1 MADQRRASTGHAPQ
15 RSVMGPPPPPETPSR
30 VMQPS
35 PNMFPSLQF
44 SPDIFSNSPFGPS
57 TAPIYPQQ
65 RLFWESSMGMDD
77 PSTLPRYQDPFAM
90 SQPDYPNS
98 FNSSSTLV
106 PPYLPSSVPQQQPYD
121 LPPPAAGVPSNYVDG
136 SAYPAPFTTSP
147 RAPPPRDDNPSMFLS
162 SPARR
167 FGNDQRPAYPVA
179 RNVREVPAYHHQIEE
194 SRREQEAK
202 RAKKGE
208 PRQPSITR
216 SVMEALRRPVSPVK
230 KDRPGLRRS
239 LTHSGVGSR
248 VPHNRQHSHVSFLD
262 STSNASGSSN
272 RSRNGRTSPL
282 KSMLDS
288 RHNTKRTS
296 LSLAI
301 DENGVART
309 VVANVPEEDEMDL
322 DNSDASSSISSRDEN
337 DFHDLRSQPNSF
349 AYADEEDSLHGKGHS
364 KSSSLASHS
373 SAWQSS
379 RTSSTTSRLNRTRKT
394 VGILDPM
401 SESDGQSS
409 SGDAQQALRAI
420 IGDRSRSG
428 TGIEGPLSGGLVA
441 HFNSSPPVPQGQ
453 FSAFN
458 ASPTTITDPD
468 LATPSTDR
476 GSQASHGST
485 RCVCGSSSDEGTMVQ
500 W

>member
-1 MADQRRASTGHAPQ
+1 MADQRRASMGHAPQ
-15 RSVMGPPPPPETPSR
+15 RSLMGPPPPPETPSR

-44 SPDIFSNSPFGPS
+44 SPDIFSNSPFGPA

-65 RLFWESSMGMDD
+65 RLFWDSNMSMDD
-77 PSTLPRYQDPFAM
+77 GGLPSYQDPFAI
-90 SQPDYPNS
+90 SQPDYSAS
-98 FNSSSTLV
+98 FNSSSTIV
-106 PPYLPSSVPQQQPYD
+106 PSFMSNSVSQQQSYD
-121 LPPPAAGVPSNYVDG
+121 LPPAVPSNFIDG

-147 RAPPPRDDNPSMFLS
+147 RAPPPREDNPSMFLS

-167 FGNDQRPAYPVA
+167 FGNDQKPAYPVA
-179 RNVREVPAYHHQIEE
+179 RTVREVPAYHHQIEE

-202 RAKKGE
+202 RSKKGE
-208 PRQPSITR
+208 PKQPSITR

-248 VPHNRQHSHVSFLD
+248 GPQNRQGHVSFLD
-262 STSNASGSSN
+262 SISNASGSTN
-272 RSRNGRTSPL
+272 RSKNGRVSPL
-282 KSMLDS
+282 KSMLD
-288 RHNTKRTS
+288 TKAKRTS

-309 VVANVPEEDEMDL
+309 VVAKVPEEDVMDV
-322 DNSDASSSISSRDEN
+322 DTDGTSSISSRDED

-349 AYADEEDSLHGKGHS
+349 AYLDDDRRGGHS

-373 SAWQSS
+373 SAWHSS
-379 RTSSTTSRLNRTRKT
+379 RTSSTTSRPNRTRKI
-394 VGILDPM
+394 GMLDTMP
-401 SESDGQSS
+401 EQDRP
-409 SGDAQQALRAI
+409 GDAQQALRAI
-420 IGDRSRSG
+420 IEDRSRSG
-428 TGIEGPLSGGLVA
+428 MDG
-441 HFNSSPPVPQGQ
+441 HFDSSPPVPHAQ
-453 FSAFN
+453 FSTFN

-476 GSQASHGST
+476 GSSGSRGST
-485 RCVCGSSSDEGTMVQ
+485 RCICGIADELNGTMVQ

>member
-1 MADQRRASTGHAPQ
+1 
-15 RSVMGPPPPPETPSR
+15 
-30 VMQPS
+30 
-35 PNMFPSLQF
+35 
-44 SPDIFSNSPFGPS
+44 
-57 TAPIYPQQ
+57 
-65 RLFWESSMGMDD
+65 MGMDD
-77 PSTLPRYQDPFAM
+77 PSGLPPYQDPFAV
-90 SQPDYPNS
+90 SQPDFSTS
-98 FNSSSTLV
+98 FNSSSTIV
-106 PPYLPSSVPQQQPYD
+106 PSYIPNSVPQQQTYD
-121 LPPPAAGVPSNYVDG
+121 LPPAVPSTFVDG

-147 RAPPPRDDNPSMFLS
+147 RAPPPREDNPSMFLS

-167 FGNDQRPAYPVA
+167 FGNDQKPAYPVA
-179 RNVREVPAYHHQIEE
+179 RNVREVPAYHHQLEE

-202 RAKKGE
+202 RSKKGE

-248 VPHNRQHSHVSFLD
+248 GPARQGHVSFLD
-262 STSNASGSSN
+262 SVSNASGSTN
-272 RSRNGRTSPL
+272 RSKNGRVSPL
-282 KSMLDS
+282 KSMMD
-288 RHNTKRTS
+288 RQKRTS

-309 VVANVPEEDEMDL
+309 VVAKVPEEDEMEL
-322 DNSDASSSISSRDEN
+322 DSDSSSSVSSRDED

-349 AYADEEDSLHGKGHS
+349 AFDDDRRYGQGHS

-379 RTSSTTSRLNRTRKT
+379 RTSSNSSRPNRARK

-401 SESDGQSS
+401 SESDAHSN

-420 IGDRSRSG
+420 IEDRSRSG
-428 TGIEGPLSGGLVA
+428 GD
-441 HFNSSPPVPQGQ
+441 HFDSSPPVPHAQ

-485 RCVCGSSSDEGTMVQ
+485 RCICGIADEVSGTMVQ

>member
-1 MADQRRASTGHAPQ
+1 
-15 RSVMGPPPPPETPSR
+15 MGPPPPPETPSR
-30 VMQPS
+30 VMHPS

-44 SPDIFSNSPFGPS
+44 SPDIFSNSPFGPV

-65 RLFWESSMGMDD
+65 RLFWDSNMGMDD
-77 PSTLPRYQDPFAM
+77 PNGLPPYTDPFAI
-90 SQPDYPNS
+90 SQADFSAS
-98 FNSSSTLV
+98 FNSSSTIV
-106 PPYLPSSVPQQQPYD
+106 PSYLPSSTSQQQSYD
-121 LPPPAAGVPSNYVDG
+121 LPPTTTSVPSNYIDG
-136 SAYPAPFTTSP
+136 STFAVPFTTSP
-147 RAPPPRDDNPSMFLS
+147 LAPRPRDDNPSMFLS

-167 FGNDQRPAYPVA
+167 FANDQRPVYPVA
-179 RNVREVPAYHHQIEE
+179 KSIREVPAYHHQIEE

-202 RAKKGE
+202 RAKKGD
-208 PRQPSITR
+208 PKQPSITR

-239 LTHSGVGSR
+239 VTHSGVGSR
-248 VPHNRQHSHVSFLD
+248 GPHNRQQSHVSFL
-262 STSNASGSSN
+262 SSLTNAPESMS
-272 RSRNGRTSPL
+272 RSRSGRLSPL
-282 KSMLDS
+282 KSMFDARQAS
-288 RHNTKRTS
+288 KRTS

-309 VVANVPEEDEMDL
+309 VVAQVPEEEAMDL
-322 DNSDASSSISSRDEN
+322 DESDSLSSISSRDET
-337 DFHDLRSQPNSF
+337 DFHELRSQPNSF
-349 AYADEEDSLHGKGHS
+349 AFGDDGDQARGLGHS

-379 RTSSTTSRLNRTRKT
+379 RTSSTTSRANRQRKP

-401 SESDGQSS
+401 SESELHST

-420 IGDRSRSG
+420 IEDRSRTGSG
-428 TGIEGPLSGGLVA
+428 NDASLANGPSA
-441 HFNSSPPVPQGQ
+441 QFNSSPPVPHAQ
-453 FSAFN
+453 FANFN

-468 LATPSTDR
+468 MATPSTDR

-485 RCVCGSSSDEGTMVQ
+485 RCVCGLSPDDVPGTMMQ